1 MQVPKTGAMA
11 CAFVVEASA
20 TPHVTAIV
28 LSSLALA
35 RRSSFDLILNGS
47 AGAIPHTAAARWPGV
62 HTAAEMSQYARLVT
76 WGNSSVAVDD
86 VGHLCRHRALNPN
99 PKTGDGLNES
109 YSADVRHLPATVY
122 AIADIDSDTSATVW
136 DTLTPRAK
144 SYVAHRAW
152 IYNTVMHTPYH
163 FTAVHQK

>member
-1 MQVPKTGAMA
+1 MA
-11 CAFVVEASA
+11 CAFVVQASA

-35 RRSSFDLILNGS
+35 RRPAFDLILNGS
-47 AGAIPHTAAARWPGV
+47 AGAILHMPAARWPGV
-62 HTAAEMSQYARLVT
+62 HTAAEMSHYARLVT

-86 VGHLCRHRALNPN
+86 VGHLCRQR
-99 PKTGDGLNES
+99 GSDGLNES
-109 YSADVRHLPATVY
+109 YSADVRQLPATVY

-136 DTLTPRAK
+136 DSLSPRAK

-163 FTAVHQK
+163 FTAVNQK